1 MNEGTPQTGTS
12 VSPLPPPPATPAQ
25 NILAAPA
32 LPSMPKVAPPAPW
45 MQQSRPAPAA
55 PMAFAATAPSST
67 PPPPT
72 NTTPA
77 AATEKQWGPLKPI
90 RTVPKPSDAKVAY
103 VLAQTQQVVLPEV
116 GSKKRWGVIL
126 ASVAGFLVIGGGTAA
141 FLIFGQEAKNSTINA
156 LQVVNTKAANVNTT
170 SVFADSNANTNAV
183 LDTDQ
188 DGLSDVE
195 ETSRGT
201 DPKKADSDGDG
212 FTDGVEVRGGYNP
225 LGAGKL

>member
-1 MNEGTPQTGTS
+1 M
-12 VSPLPPPPATPAQ
+12 
-25 NILAAPA
+25 
-32 LPSMPKVAPPAPW
+32 
-45 MQQSRPAPAA
+45 
-55 PMAFAATAPSST
+55 
-67 PPPPT
+67 
-72 NTTPA
+72 
-77 AATEKQWGPLKPI
+77 KPI